1 MRSPLGED
9 DGARFKRGLLIHRL
23 MQTLPDL
30 PPDAREAA
38 ARRYLARPGHELT
51 AARQDEIATETMRVL
66 TDPRFARLFGPNS
79 RAEVEVVGLVT
90 GRALSGRVDRLVIED
105 DAVWIVDYKT
115 NRPPPVRAEDVPPV
129 YVRQMEAY
137 RAALRAIY
145 PDKAVRCVL
154 LWTDTPALMEL
165 PA

>member
-1 MRSPLGED
+1 M
-9 DGARFKRGLLIHRL
+9 
-23 MQTLPDL
+23 L
-30 PPDAREAA
+30 PPRVTRPPPPPPPRGGGPP

-51 AARQDEIATETMRVL
+51 AERQDEIASETMRVL

-165 PA
+165 PE